1 MIVFLLR
8 LWYFFLGETYL
19 LIHGKPCMPDGPGGI
34 RYRVVSGYARTRNGR
49 KIRDRYQSKWMHF
62 PYPPEPDF

>member
-8 LWYFFLGETYL
+8 FWYFFLGEMYL
-19 LIHGKPCMPDGPGGI
+19 LIHGKPCLPDGSKHRIYG
-34 RYRVVSGYARTRNGR
+34 GYARTKRGR
-49 KIRDRYQSKWMHF
+49 KIRDRYQSKWMNF